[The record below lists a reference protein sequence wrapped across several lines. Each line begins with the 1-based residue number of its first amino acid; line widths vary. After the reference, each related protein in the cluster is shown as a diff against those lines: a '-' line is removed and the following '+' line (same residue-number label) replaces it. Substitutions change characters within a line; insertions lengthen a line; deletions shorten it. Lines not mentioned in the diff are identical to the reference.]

1 MPVTVPPPEPGT
13 GRSTPAKCSRQYPK
27 WGEGTLA
34 RSLTLNVRELSRSRI
49 CAIHTSQMGISRT
62 IDTRLKT
69 PRSANDVRVVSR
81 SVSGDSSLAAR
92 ELSFLV
98 RLAQAAAATQRA
110 DEVLDL
116 IIREATSAMGP
127 DVCSLYLLTARG
139 RELRLT
145 ATNGLNE
152 RMIGKV
158 VMPVGDGI
166 TGWVAES
173 RKPAVVPDVSKEPHW
188 KWVPGLDEDRFHSML
203 SVPIESGPRLVGVL
217 NVQSAEKRDFTSA
230 DIDFL
235 RAIAGQVAGIL
246 ERSELQRRTEVQLAE
261 IQLSHDIHERFT
273 RLSLE
278 GAGISSI
285 LEVVGSLAGGRAV
298 LYSGDGYRIRGA
310 GESSDSM
317 PPRIHVPNP
326 LGQAGAREVRIHA
339 GRPARALDVVPVRAG
354 PDVLGL
360 LAVSVDEKTVDSA
373 GRRRALEHGSTVLA
387 LELSKERAAAE
398 VERRLRGDLVEEVLA
413 GALEADEAERVA
425 RQAERLGHRLPQ
437 RAWVI
442 VLEPDDDETE
452 AALGARG
459 EIDRLDAALSG
470 LIRSRMPG
478 TLTIVRSA
486 SAVFLVPDEVA
497 ADLATVE
504 KLAGQV
510 LAAAAPVMKP
520 GTASV
525 GIGNLANGVSE
536 LARSH
541 VEARQALRVTRRSG
555 GRRRVASYRSLG
567 AFRVRPEVR
576 SPDAP
581 RRFANA
587 LVGRLLEYAQSRDTP
602 LLETLE
608 ALAAARWVRRA
619 APRPLGI
626 HINSMSYRVERIQT
640 LTGLQLDEPETRVA
654 ISIALRARTMLGM

>member
-1 MPVTVPPPEPGT
+1 MVNTKLKG
-13 GRSTPAKCSRQYPK
+13 GRK
-27 WGEGTLA
+27 
-34 RSLTLNVRELSRSRI
+34 V
-49 CAIHTSQMGISRT
+49 
-62 IDTRLKT
+62 
-69 PRSANDVRVVSR
+69 NDVRVAIAN
-81 SVSGDSSLAAR
+81 GDTSLASR

-98 RLAQAAAATQRA
+98 RLAQAAAATEDR
-110 DEVLDL
+110 DELLDL
-116 IIREATSAMGP
+116 IIRESTLATGT
-127 DVCSLYLLTARG
+127 DVCSLYLLTSRG

-152 RMIGKV
+152 RMVGKV
-158 VMPVGDGI
+158 VMPVGEGI

-173 RKPAVVPDVSKEPHW
+173 RKPAVVPDVSQEPHW

-217 NVQSAEKRDFTSA
+217 NVQSTEKRDFNSS

-273 RLSLE
+273 KLSLE
-278 GAGISSI
+278 GAGITPI
-285 LEVVGSLAGGRAV
+285 LEVVSSLAGGRAG

-310 GESSDSM
+310 GEASDGM
-317 PPRIHVPNP
+317 PPRIHVPSP
-326 LGQAGAREVRIHA
+326 LGQAGSREVRIHA

-387 LELSKERAAAE
+387 LELEKERATAE

-413 GALEADEAERVA
+413 GALDADEAERVA

-459 EIDRLDAALSG
+459 ELDRLDAALSG

-497 ADLATVE
+497 SDLATVE

-541 VEARQALRVTRRSG
+541 VEARQALRLTRRAG
-555 GRRRVASYRSLG
+555 GRGRVASYRSLG
-567 AFRVRPEVR
+567 AFRLLLEVQ
-576 SPDAP
+576 SPDAL
-581 RRFANA
+581 RRFVNE
-587 LVGRLLEYAQSRDTP
+587 LLGTLLEYAQSRDTP

-619 APRPLGI
+619 AARQLGI

-654 ISIALRARTMLGM
+654 ISIALRARAMLGM

>member
-1 MPVTVPPPEPGT
+1 MDRCIAGVVDT
-13 GRSTPAKCSRQYPK
+13 
-27 WGEGTLA
+27 
-34 RSLTLNVRELSRSRI
+34 N
-49 CAIHTSQMGISRT
+49 SRT
-62 IDTRLKT
+62 R
-69 PRSANDVRVVSR
+69 RRVNDVRVAIAN
-81 SVSGDSSLAAR
+81 GDTSLAAR

-98 RLAQAAAATQRA
+98 RLAQAAASTQRP
-110 DEVLDL
+110 DELLDL
-116 IIREATSAMGP
+116 IIRESTSAMGT
-127 DVCSLYLLTARG
+127 DVCSLYLLTSRG

-152 RMIGKV
+152 RMVGKV

-173 RKPAVVPDVSKEPHW
+173 RRPAVVPDVSEEPHW

-217 NVQSAEKRDFTSA
+217 NVQSAEKRDFNSA

-273 RLSLE
+273 KLSLE
-278 GAGISSI
+278 GAGIGSI
-285 LEVVGSLAGGRAV
+285 LEVVGSLAGGRAA
-298 LYSGDGYRIRGA
+298 LYSGDGYRVRGA
-310 GESSDSM
+310 GESSDGM
-317 PPRIHVPNP
+317 PPRIHLPSP
-326 LGQAGAREVRIHA
+326 LAQAGAREVRINS

-354 PDVLGL
+354 SDVLGM
-360 LAVSVDEKTVDSA
+360 LAVSVDEKTLDSS

-398 VERRLRGDLVEEVLA
+398 VERRLRGDLVEEVLSGGLDA
-413 GALEADEAERVA
+413 VEAERVA

-437 RAWVI
+437 KAWVI
-442 VLEPDDDETE
+442 VLEPDDDKTE

-459 EIDRLDAALSG
+459 ELDRLDAALSG
-470 LIRSRMPG
+470 LIRSRLPG
-478 TLTIVRSA
+478 TLTLVRSA

-497 ADLATVE
+497 SDLATVE

-520 GTASV
+520 GSASV

-541 VEARQALRVTRRSG
+541 VEARQALRLTRRAG
-555 GRRRVASYRSLG
+555 GRGRVASYRSLG
-567 AFRVRPEVR
+567 AFRLLLEVQ
-576 SPDAP
+576 SPDAL
-581 RRFANA
+581 RRFVNE
-587 LVGRLLEYAQSRDTP
+587 LLGTLLQYAQSRDTP

-608 ALAAARWVRRA
+608 ALAASRWVRRA
-619 APRPLGI
+619 AARQLGI

-654 ISIALRARTMLGM
+654 ISIALRAKAMLGM